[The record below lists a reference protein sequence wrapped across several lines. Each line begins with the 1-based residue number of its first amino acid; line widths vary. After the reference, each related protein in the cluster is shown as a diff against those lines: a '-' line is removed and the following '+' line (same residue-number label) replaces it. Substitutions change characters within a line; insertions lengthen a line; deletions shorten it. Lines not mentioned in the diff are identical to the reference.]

1 MDDVANQVSNRAR
14 AIDLLAER
22 LLLARGASVRSQEAH
37 GQEMC
42 ELLPEQAVQ
51 GLAPERLTCL
61 QSDGC

>member
-1 MDDVANQVSNRAR
+1 MGGVANQVPDRAR
-14 AIDLLAER
+14 AIALLVEG
-22 LLLARGASVRSQEAH
+22 LLLARGAGVRSQEAH

-61 QSDGC
+61 QSDCC